1 MGWRGTDL
9 SSGTAR
15 AHTGEAESWSLC
27 IGGQFLGRKGRMR
40 GYHGAAIAWLP
51 FAPAGVGAD
60 AASCSSLAPAP
71 AGTGTPRSQGG
82 GISTTRLHS
91 PSWAAPAQT
100 HPLERGAASG
110 PHAGP
115 KVGGW
120 EQVAHPGMGVRI
132 IPGPEGHLSGSTYA
146 SLFAPE
152 EMFSS

>member
-1 MGWRGTDL
+1 
-9 SSGTAR
+9 
-15 AHTGEAESWSLC
+15 
-27 IGGQFLGRKGRMR
+27 MR
-40 GYHGAAIAWLP
+40 GYRGAAIAWLP
-51 FAPAGVGAD
+51 FALAGAGAD
-60 AASCSSLAPAP
+60 AASCSSLAAAP
-71 AGTGTPRSQGG
+71 VGTGTPRSQGG
-82 GISTTRLHS
+82 ERAEAPAAAGSGISTTQLHS

-132 IPGPEGHLSGSTYA
+132 IPGPEGHFSASIYA
-146 SLFAPE
+146 SLFALE